1 MSFWYNYDTKDYKL
15 LENIIKDSDF
25 ALMMQKHLE
34 DMIILFFEKEQNFG
48 ILCKI
53 EDVSF
58 EPELPQNINEEFRSL
73 TLFFLAGY
81 TFETAR
87 IVDDSLVFEAGFG
100 SENFGSLVT
109 VPMLSIMQ
117 VIVDET
123 PVLINLATYKQI
135 TETTTDKNIDKEID
149 KNGVQNSMSSFLSN
163 PENSKFIK

>member
-1 MSFWYNYDTKDYKL
+1 M
-15 LENIIKDSDF
+15 LENVIEDTDF
-25 ALMMQKHLE
+25 AMMMQRNIE
-34 DMIILFFEKEQNFG
+34 DMVIHLFDKEQNFG

-58 EPELPQNINEEFRSL
+58 EPILPQNVNAEFRPL

-87 IVDDSLVFEAGFG
+87 IMDDSLVFEAGFG
-100 SENFGSLVT
+100 SENFGSLVS
-109 VPMLSIMQ
+109 VPLLSIMQ

-123 PVLINLATYKQI
+123 PVLINLATYKHTQ
-135 TETTTDKNIDKEID
+135 KIDTKID

-163 PENSKFIK
+163 PENSKFTKK